1 MASTYQT
8 VRYGSTGSAVR
19 QLQSA
24 LNQKG
29 YQLAEDGIFGAKT
42 RAAVRDYQK
51 KNGLLLDGIAGS
63 QTWNHLMSAV
73 AAPSGPTNSRQVLS
87 GVSDETAARLAQ
99 LEKGYEA
106 SGDVTAAQEEQRSID
121 ALRPDAWKSSY
132 AGQLEQL
139 YNEISGRETFRYDPA
154 EDAAFAQYAGMYQRQ
169 GRRAMEDTLGQ
180 AAALTGGYGS
190 SYAQAAGQQSYGEYL
205 QKLNEVLP
213 ELEQAAR
220 SRYDAEGKSMLQQYQ
235 LLQGREDDER
245 SEWEAAMEA
254 WQKEADSAAKRTQT
268 AAQRDYDAWQ
278 DALKYYRDKA
288 NA

>member
-29 YQLAEDGIFGAKT
+29 YQLSEDGIFGAKT

-63 QTWNHLMSAV
+63 QTWNHLMSAA
-73 AAPSGPTNSRQVLS
+73 AAPSGPTESRQVLS

-106 SGDVTAAQEEQRSID
+106 SGDVTAAQEEQQSIE
-121 ALRPDAWKSSY
+121 ALRPGAWRSSY

-139 YNEISGRETFRYDPA
+139 YSEISGRGAFRYDPA
-154 EDAAFAQYAGMYQRQ
+154 EDAAFVQYAGM
-169 GRRAMEDTLGQ
+169 
-180 AAALTGGYGS
+180 
-190 SYAQAAGQQSYGEYL
+190 
-205 QKLNEVLP
+205 
-213 ELEQAAR
+213 
-220 SRYDAEGKSMLQQYQ
+220 
-235 LLQGREDDER
+235 
-245 SEWEAAMEA
+245 
-254 WQKEADSAAKRTQT
+254 
-268 AAQRDYDAWQ
+268 
-278 DALKYYRDKA
+278 
-288 NA
+288 